1 MNAPRFS
8 VLVIALALS
17 LLIAGGRA
25 FAAQARSEDLTKPLT
40 LEQCLRQALAN
51 NPDLSV
57 RQRETAVQQLE
68 KPLALSRFLPT
79 LDVESTYTRFEDQQ
93 RTVPAHQNN
102 QPGLF
107 DQDHFLN
114 ELVLRLPLFQGGR
127 RVAQYRIAELAA
139 LSANA
144 QFTTSAQDLVLNVA
158 GFFYGILQ
166 ADQVIA
172 STKSSIHALEVQKR
186 TADLQVS
193 VGRLAPLDAMKVEVR
208 LASLEQLLLQLDAE
222 RQVLLAQLARSMGRD
237 LEPSSP
243 LQRQGR
249 LEADLGE
256 LPEFEAGRAQARANR
271 SELQQADAD
280 LGSARQALIAAE
292 ADIWPQ
298 LSSFAR
304 YGTES
309 GWPYDQRTE
318 PGALDGETRWAAGLM
333 LDIPL
338 FRGGATRTRV
348 AQARLRVDQAGD
360 KLRSATLLVD
370 QQVTSAYAQLTNN
383 RSRLAVT
390 RKNVLLARE
399 TYRIEQAKYE
409 TGKSVINDVLDA
421 QSAMLRAEVEN
432 SQALTDSILADLA
445 WRRATGIDLI
455 KHFHL
460 EMGVS
465 QPRPTETNQ

>member
-8 VLVIALALS
+8 ALVIALALS
-17 LLIAGGRA
+17 LLPAGGRA
-25 FAAQARSEDLTKPLT
+25 FAAEAKSEVPSTALS
-40 LEQCLRQALAN
+40 LEQCLQQALAN

-57 RQRETAVQQLE
+57 RKRETAVQQLE
-68 KPLALSRFLPT
+68 TPLARSRFLPT
-79 LDVESTYTRFEDQQ
+79 LDLESTITRFEDQQ

-114 ELVLRLPLFQGGR
+114 QLVLRLPLFQGGR

-172 STKSSIHALEVQKR
+172 STKASIHALEVQKR

-193 VGRLAPLDAMKVEVR
+193 VGRQAPLDAMKVEVR
-208 LASLEQLLLQLDAE
+208 LASLKQLLLQLDAD
-222 RQVLLAQLARSMGRD
+222 RQVLLAQLARFMGRD

-243 LQRQGR
+243 LQLQGG

-256 LPEFEAGRAQARANR
+256 LPEIEAGRAQARANR
-271 SELQQADAD
+271 SELQQAEAD
-280 LGSARQALIAAE
+280 LGSANQALIAAE
-292 ADIWPQ
+292 ADYWPQ

-318 PGALDGETRWAAGLM
+318 PGALDGETGWAAGLL

-348 AQARLRVDQAGD
+348 AQARLRVDQARD

-445 WRRATGIDLI
+445 WRRATGTDLI
-455 KHFHL
+455 AHFGLDH
-460 EMGVS
+460 
-465 QPRPTETNQ
+465 R